1 MIANS
6 WKGKAEMDNLE
17 PLIYIILL
25 NYNGYKDTIEC
36 VRSIEKINYKNYNI
50 VIVDNNSVDGSEEIL
65 KSEFEKYKIIQT
77 NSNRGFA
84 GGNNIGIKYAINEGA
99 QYVLLLNNDTLVE
112 AEFLTNLIEETLKE
126 KFKPGISIGKIYY
139 NSGIKK
145 IWYAGGGINYL
156 KGETF
161 QIGCG
166 ETDKG
171 QYDMKKNVDFATG
184 CMMLI
189 NKEVIEKVGYLLE
202 DYFLYYEDTDYC
214 VKVIKAGYKILYCP
228 RSIIYHKVSASTVI
242 LSEIYQFYMCR
253 NRYLF
258 IKRNFKAKYKAIAT
272 IYTNIYMVHCMF
284 IGRYQ
289 YKNVIKAIKSYY
301 ILKKTKQRRSICN

>member
-1 MIANS
+1 MN
-6 WKGKAEMDNLE
+6 NLE

-36 VRSIEKINYKNYNI
+36 VRSIEKINYENYKL
-50 VIVDNNSVDGSEEIL
+50 VIVDNNSKDGSEEIFKKKL
-65 KSEFEKYKIIQT
+65 QKYKIIQT
-77 NSNRGFA
+77 NCNKGFA
-84 GGNNIGIKYAINEGA
+84 GGNNIGIKYAVYEGA

-112 AEFLTNLIEETLKE
+112 AEFLTNLMDETLKE
-126 KFKPGISIGKIYY
+126 EDKPGISIGKIYY

-156 KGETF
+156 KGESF

-166 ETDKG
+166 ETDDGK
-171 QYDMKKNVDFATG
+171 YDRKKNVDFATG

-189 NKEVIEKVGYLLE
+189 NKEVIEKVGYLSE

-214 VKVIKAGYKILYCP
+214 MKVSKAGYKILYCP
-228 RSIIYHKVSASTVI
+228 KSVIYHKVSASTVA

-258 IKRNFKAKYKAIAT
+258 IKRNFKDKYRVIAT
-272 IYTNIYMVHCMF
+272 IYTNIYMVHCIF
-284 IGRYQ
+284 NGRYNF
-289 YKNVIKAIKSYY
+289 KNVIKAIKSYHFF
-301 ILKKTKQRRSICN
+301 KGKNEQRSICN